1 MSEENY
7 RESSDPG
14 AEEIAEW
21 QLVNTELHDS
31 QTSIE
36 AKPATRGV
44 AKSDK
49 VDTSEGPMITEF
61 KSLEGVNGFT
71 SDNTPENGAKVEPSM
86 ELDFPEGDKPPCY
99 SAFSERQTFIIFVVI
114 VYIGFLG
121 PLSGNIYIPAL
132 PILQNVFN
140 LSATAINATVSV
152 FMAVFAVGPLIWASF
167 ADFGG
172 RKILYMI
179 SLLLTVTVNVLL
191 AAVPANTGAL
201 FFLRIMQAF
210 ASSSVMALG
219 AGTVS
224 DIRSPKER
232 GKGIAYFMLGP
243 NMGPILAPIIS
254 GLILMHGSY
263 WRWLFGFTSIMSGVG
278 LLMVMVFLPETLRC
292 IVGNGD
298 PKWID
303 PELKSGKYE
312 RKRVVKGNVLI
323 CSDIG
328 ILKPVSE
335 SPEFQKLYPRPPK
348 PSLTVYW
355 SLITFPPVLVCS
367 LTTAILFAAYYA
379 FSVTFSHFL
388 RERYHLSN
396 LQIGACYVCPGI
408 ALLLGSLTGGHL
420 SDYFRLVWVKRHPNE
435 TFPGEKRLIL
445 QLWGLLLN
453 ICGCVGY
460 GWSIEFHHHLAIV
473 LVFSFFTAFGMTWC
487 SNTSM
492 TYLTECIPKRAAG
505 TVALGSFFR
514 NLAAGISSVIIIKL
528 CDELGVGWCFTG
540 LAFCDIASMAG
551 IVYLITNG
559 SRWKNGR

>member
-1 MSEENY
+1 MQNPN
-7 RESSDPG
+7 PG
-14 AEEIAEW
+14 AEGITDWEMMNSDLLNSE
-21 QLVNTELHDS
+21 
-31 QTSIE
+31 TSIE
-36 AKPATRGV
+36 LQPESNDGCLIERDRQNPGDDNKEQKA
-44 AKSDK
+44 
-49 VDTSEGPMITEF
+49 SEGTN
-61 KSLEGVNGFT
+61 KDS
-71 SDNTPENGAKVEPSM
+71 TPEKEVKNESCVKQNIAE
-86 ELDFPEGDKPPCY
+86 EIKPQQY
-99 SAFSERQTFIIFVVI
+99 TSFSSLQKFIIFAVI

-132 PILQNVFN
+132 PILQTIFN

-152 FMAVFAVGPLIWASF
+152 FMAVFAVGPLFWASF

-179 SLLLTVTVNVLL
+179 SLALTVIINVLL
-191 AAVPANTGAL
+191 AAVPVNTGAL

-210 ASSSVMALG
+210 SSSSVMALG

-224 DIRSPKER
+224 DICAPKER

-243 NMGPILAPIIS
+243 NMGPIVAPIIA

-278 LLMVMVFLPETLRC
+278 LLMVIVFLPETLRC

-298 PKWID
+298 TRWID
-303 PELKSGKYE
+303 PKVRNEKPGVRGLMGAKI
-312 RKRVVKGNVLI
+312 LL

-335 SPEFQKLYPRPPK
+335 SPEFQQLYPRPPK
-348 PSLTVYW
+348 PSLSVYW
-355 SLITFPPVLVCS
+355 NLITFPPVLICS

-388 RERYHLSN
+388 REKYSLSN

-408 ALLLGSLTGGHL
+408 ALLLGSVSGGHL
-420 SDYFRLVWVKRHPNE
+420 SDYFRLLWIKRHPNQ
-435 TFPGEKRLIL
+435 TFPGEKRLVL

-460 GWSIEFHHHLAIV
+460 GWSIQFHHHLAVV

-505 TVALGSFFR
+505 TVAVGSFFR
-514 NLAAGISSVIIIKL
+514 NLAAGVSSVIIMKL
-528 CDELGVGWCFTG
+528 CDEMGVGWCFTG
-540 LAFCDIASMAG
+540 LAFCDVASMAG
-551 IVYLITNG
+551 IVYLITSGFN
-559 SRWKNGR
+559 WQQNQ